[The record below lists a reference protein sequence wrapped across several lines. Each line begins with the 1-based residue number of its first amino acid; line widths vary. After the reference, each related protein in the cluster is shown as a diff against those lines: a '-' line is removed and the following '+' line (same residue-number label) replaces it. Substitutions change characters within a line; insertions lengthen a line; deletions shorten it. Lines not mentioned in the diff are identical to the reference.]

1 MAKIESYPQAS
12 PVTTAD
18 LLIGTDVNDSNATKN
33 FSVASLLALKDD
45 LTVKEEGVNITTN
58 CTSIDVVGDEL
69 TASAVGSA
77 VTLTSTYGG
86 ALAKNKKILAGQI
99 TSLDTTP
106 VELVA
111 APGPNKALFVTEV
124 YVYYIYNTAAY
135 NPTPGGQLTIST
147 PGFGSN
153 WQQIATVG
161 FVDQVNNMWS
171 NQSGS
176 NFAPQS
182 ADLINKPINLAAS
195 AAIANPGTAAGE
207 LIVKLMYTVVDISI

>member
-77 VTLTSTYGG
+77 VTLTSTNGG
-86 ALAKNKKILAGQI
+86 A
-99 TSLDTTP
+99 
-106 VELVA
+106 
-111 APGPNKALFVTEV
+111 
-124 YVYYIYNTAAY
+124 
-135 NPTPGGQLTIST
+135 
-147 PGFGSN
+147 
-153 WQQIATVG
+153 
-161 FVDQVNNMWS
+161 
-171 NQSGS
+171 
-176 NFAPQS
+176 
-182 ADLINKPINLAAS
+182 
-195 AAIANPGTAAGE
+195 
-207 LIVKLMYTVVDISI
+207 